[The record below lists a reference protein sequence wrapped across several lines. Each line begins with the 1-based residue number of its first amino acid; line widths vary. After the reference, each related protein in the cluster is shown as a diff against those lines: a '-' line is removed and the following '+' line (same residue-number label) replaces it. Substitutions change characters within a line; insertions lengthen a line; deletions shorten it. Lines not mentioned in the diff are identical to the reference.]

1 MNYYLAIDIGASSGR
16 HILGHVENGKMVLEE
31 MYRFVLEKTF
41 LIIAALN
48 YFIVFA
54 ISFVKYGI
62 F

>member
-1 MNYYLAIDIGASSGR
+1 MIVKKLYD
-16 HILGHVENGKMVLEE
+16 ENSIPSKWQ
-31 MYRFVLEKTF
+31 FVLEKTF